1 MRAVLVVVANVFR
14 KQPLQM
20 AFVPCNDVV
29 QQVAP
34 TTLNPSLC
42 DAILPRTFKGGSE
55 RDDRQR
61 SNDCGNLGSILAITV
76 EYEKPGSCCKRKRFS
91 QLLDHPLARRVLR
104 DVEVQNAPTIMTD
117 HEEAVQHAEG
127 DRRSREKIK
136 RRDGF
141 PMIAQKGEPALAS
154 LRISR
159 RSFHPT
165 RDSSLGN
172 IETEHKKLAMNARRF
187 PRRILSDHAEDQFA
201 NLLRDLFSP
210 DRLP

>member
-1 MRAVLVVVANVFR
+1 MRAVLVVVADVFR

-20 AFVPCNDVV
+20 TFVPFNDVV

-61 SNDCGNLGSILAITV
+61 SNDCGNLESILAITV
-76 EYEKPGSCCKRKRFS
+76 ENEKPRSRFKRKRFP
-91 QLLDHPLARRVLR
+91 QLLDDPLARRVLR
-104 DVEVQNAPTIMTD
+104 DIDVQNAPTIMTD
-117 HEEAVQHAEG
+117 HEEAVQHAER

-141 PMIAQKGEPALAS
+141 PMIAQKRPASTGLAS
-154 LRISR
+154 DLSALV
-159 RSFHPT
+159 
-165 RDSSLGN
+165 SSN
-172 IETEHKKLAMNARRF
+172 ER
-187 PRRILSDHAEDQFA
+187 
-201 NLLRDLFSP
+201 
-210 DRLP
+210 